1 VSVAVLDGDGDALL
15 EGRPDPVKEVVE
27 VLLPQSVA
35 LDVKEEEGVTVGETD
50 TVPVVDD
57 V

>member
-1 VSVAVLDGDGDALL
+1 M
-15 EGRPDPVKEVVE
+15 EGRPDRVKEVVE

-35 LDVKEEEGVTVGETD
+35 LAVKEEEGVTVGETD